1 MKKIEVAKSRNVGS
15 SERSNFI
22 GYGNKAMRAES
33 VYTPK

>member
-1 MKKIEVAKSRNVGS
+1 MKVAKSRKVGS

-33 VYTPK
+33 VYIPK